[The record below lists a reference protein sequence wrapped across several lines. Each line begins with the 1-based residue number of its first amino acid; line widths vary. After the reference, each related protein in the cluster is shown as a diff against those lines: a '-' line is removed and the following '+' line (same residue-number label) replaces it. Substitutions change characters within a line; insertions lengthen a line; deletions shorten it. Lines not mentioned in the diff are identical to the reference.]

1 MTIPLSKK
9 AEKVY
14 AITYDKN
21 YERSGEPAEIVG
33 FKKVSHIPKV
43 PQMKNYIFSDLYFVI
58 KFEDGVS
65 DMIPKDELLD
75 KDKWHIATLQEILKV
90 GMP

>member
-1 MTIPLSKK
+1 MGIPLSKK

-14 AITYDKN
+14 AITYDKE

-43 PQMKNYIFSDLYFVI
+43 PQFKNHILSDMYFVI
-58 KFEDGVS
+58 KFEDGVQ
-65 DMIPKDELLD
+65 DFVKKDDLLNN
-75 KDKWHIATLQEILKV
+75 DKWHIATLQDIIKV